1 MCFDTLKDN
10 QMLDSGKDTET
21 PSAASILSAGVGG
34 AGSTLPAKQ
43 SGLSK
48 AVNNPLTQGGAAA
61 AGTALAPATMGLSLL
76 IPVAAKIF
84 GSLLGKKPPRSF
96 APPPNTDAGLTSI
109 GNGTTP
115 GGSYDL
121 LNRFKSFGGM

>member
-1 MCFDTLKDN
+1 MCFDTMKDN
-10 QMLDSGKDTET
+10 QFLDTGKEAET
-21 PSAASILSAGVGG
+21 PSAASILNAGVSG

-48 AVNNPLTQGGAAA
+48 AVNNPLTQGAAGA

-96 APPPNTDAGLTSI
+96 APTPNTDAGLSTL
-109 GNGTTP
+109 GAGVEDP
-115 GGSYDL
+115 M
-121 LNRFKSFGGM
+121 NRFRANSFGGI